1 MATKQELLEELAE
14 VRARLEEAED
24 TLRAIHHGEV
34 DALVISGPEGEK
46 VYTLKG
52 ADHSYRILVETI
64 NEGAATLTPDGTI
77 FYANRKLAQ
86 MLDLPLERLITSAI
100 ADYIAPADR
109 EWFEALL
116 SRGKQGESQ
125 GEVRLR
131 AADGA
136 LVPTYLS
143 LSSLKI
149 EGVPDT
155 VCLALTDLTEQKR
168 QEEILAEGRLSRAI
182 LEQAEHVI
190 MVCNAK
196 GTITQSS
203 RAAHQL
209 FAGNPLLRLFSEAFP
224 ISIITYG
231 STDDLP
237 FAQAFSLVP
246 VLEGQVYRDVEATF
260 QRGDGRKYHLLLDAG
275 PLYGEN
281 GVIQGC
287 IVSLTDITERKRQEV
302 ERQRLL
308 AEQQALTEELTAT
321 NEELQS
327 QAEELTVQKEEL
339 ERLNADLRVQQ
350 QLLEAANEEMEAFSS
365 SVSHDLKVPVR
376 AIDGFARML
385 KGDHAD
391 RLDTEGLR
399 LLQVIRTNA
408 KLMNVLIDDLLALSR
423 LGRLQVRKSAVNL
436 ATISGQIFKQLR
448 EQVPNRDLQITI
460 GDLPPAL
467 GDQSLLY
474 QVMTNLLTNA
484 VKFTKSR
491 QTAAVEVG
499 GLTKG
504 KENIYY
510 VKDNGIGFDEHY
522 ISNLFRPFQRLHNE
536 EQYEG
541 TGIGLAIVKR
551 IVQRHG
557 GRVWAEGKVGKGAT
571 FYFSLP
577 KNGGVRSAN

>member
-34 DALVISGPEGEK
+34 DALVVSGPEGDR

-64 NEGAATLTPDGTI
+64 NEGAATLTQDGTI

-86 MLDLPLERLITSAI
+86 MLKLPLEKLVTSEI
-100 ADYIAPADR
+100 GNYIAPPDR
-109 EWFEALL
+109 EWLEALL
-116 SRGKQGESQ
+116 SRGKRGESK

-131 AADGA
+131 ATDGT
-136 LVPTYLS
+136 LVPTYVS
-143 LSSLKI
+143 FSSLKL
-149 EGVPDT
+149 EAAPDA
-155 VCLALTDLTEQKR
+155 VCLAAVDLTEQKR

-190 MVCNAK
+190 VVCDAE
-196 GTITQSS
+196 GIITQSS

-209 FAGNPLLRLFSEAFP
+209 FGGNPLLRAFTVAFP

-231 STDDLP
+231 SADDLP
-237 FAQAFSLVP
+237 FAQAFSLVR
-246 VLEGQVYRDVEATF
+246 VLEGQVYRGAEATF

-281 GVIQGC
+281 GLIQGC
-287 IVSLTDITERKRQEV
+287 IVSLTDITARKQEEV
-302 ERQRLL
+302 GRQRML
-308 AEQQALTEELTAT
+308 AEQQALSEELSAT

-327 QAEELTVQKEEL
+327 QAEELIVQKEEL
-339 ERLNADLRVQQ
+339 EKLNTDLRVQQ

-365 SVSHDLKVPVR
+365 SVSQDLKVPVR

-385 KGDHAD
+385 KGEHAD

-408 KLMNVLIDDLLALSR
+408 KLMSVLIDDLLSLSR
-423 LGRLQVRKSAVNL
+423 LGRLQVRKSAANL

-474 QVMTNLLTNA
+474 QVMTNLLANA
-484 VKFTKSR
+484 IKFTKSR
-491 QTAAVEVG
+491 QTAVIEVG

-510 VKDNGIGFDEHY
+510 VRDNGIGFDEHY
-522 ISNLFRPFQRLHNE
+522 ISNLFRPFQRLHSE

-551 IVQRHG
+551 IIQRHG

-577 KNGGVRSAN
+577 KNGG